1 MGASLV
7 QRLTKDGHK
16 CVVYDVNST
25 AVKKIVGR
33 GVQVAVSLDE
43 RRLVEDS
50 DLSEFTE
57 RVSDSRDRTKEVHKR
72 WIQRK
77 RPRS

>member
-43 RRLVEDS
+43 RRSSRIRISVNSLNGCRTHERDDGRS
-50 DLSEFTE
+50 RLLS
-57 RVSDSRDRTKEVHKR
+57 TKPC
-72 WIQRK
+72 Q
-77 RPRS
+77 SLF